1 METEVEHDFIRQS
14 QRGLNNTV
22 DYFVGGSA
30 FPDHNG
36 TFVYTIYPI
45 VPHFSNETLD
55 DPQYSSTQTGNV
67 FLN

>member
-14 QRGLNNTV
+14 QRGLNDTV

-36 TFVYTIYPI
+36 TFVYTIYLKPELLYKT
-45 VPHFSNETLD
+45 HD

>member
-14 QRGLNNTV
+14 QRGLNDTD

-30 FPDHNG
+30 FPDHIG
-36 TFVYTIYPI
+36 TFIYTIYSKPELFAQT
-45 VPHFSNETLD
+45 HD

>member
-36 TFVYTIYPI
+36 TFVYTIYPN
-45 VPHFSNETLD
+45 PNFENLD

>member
-36 TFVYTIYPI
+36 TFVYTVHPNPTYKT
-45 VPHFSNETLD
+45 FD